1 VNEKEITKV
10 LPVKMNS
17 LEDLIRLASSISTP
31 QMTTYIL
38 KFIHNDK
45 LYLGILGVFRDYYKY
60 YGLPV
65 FYYYVLDK
73 KSSEAEKIKDSNYVV
88 VSTDGEKIEFTKNP
102 KPGLS
107 IPLITLAEKPAFIPE
122 I

>member
-1 VNEKEITKV
+1 MDFEKVI
-10 LPVKMNS
+10 PVRMNS
-17 LEDLIRLASSISTP
+17 LNDLVRLATAISTP

-38 KFIHNDK
+38 KFVEDDK

-65 FYYYVLDK
+65 LYYYVLNRE
-73 KSSEAEKIKDSNYVV
+73 EAEEIMNANFVV
-88 VSTDGEKIEFTKNP
+88 ISTDGEKIEFSKNP

-107 IPLITLAEKPAFIPE
+107 IPLITLAEKPVFIPD

>member
-1 VNEKEITKV
+1 MNEKEITKV

>member
-1 VNEKEITKV
+1 
-10 LPVKMNS
+10 MNS